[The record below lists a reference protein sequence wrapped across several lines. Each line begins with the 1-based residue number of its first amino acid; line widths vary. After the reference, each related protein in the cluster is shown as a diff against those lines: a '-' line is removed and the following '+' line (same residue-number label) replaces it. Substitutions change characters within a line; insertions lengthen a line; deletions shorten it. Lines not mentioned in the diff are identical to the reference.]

1 MQHQSHTFMYLPAC
15 RIIHTGGLCTFC
27 PLTARR
33 SSGRSSSFCRSMYAQ
48 CICFKLYIILRH
60 DSGLTP
66 SLFQPLQDSLP

>member
-33 SSGRSSSFCRSMYAQ
+33 SSGRSSLFCRSMYAQ
-48 CICFKLYIILRH
+48 SICFKLYRIR
-60 DSGLTP
+60 
-66 SLFQPLQDSLP
+66 